1 MGSSHEWEKNCLKTH
16 RSRNHRPCGVRACAT
31 WEVNR
36 PIRAENANMPASLRL
51 TRKKR
56 ECVCVNAPEEI
67 SSSVSSAQE
76 PAVTVCSPLSQLIIR
91 PDHIRLEVEHE
102 PTTPVL
108 NDICSG
114 GSQPAAMEV
123 GVCGLHCPLL
133 PPPQR
138 CFSGRT
144 ISKLLCSAASA
155 AAQLFVCWGK
165 GAQQAEKQP

>member
-1 MGSSHEWEKNCLKTH
+1 M
-16 RSRNHRPCGVRACAT
+16 RACAT
-31 WEVNR
+31 WEINR
-36 PIRAENANMPASLRL
+36 PIGAENVHFVLSANMPASLRL
-51 TRKKR
+51 MRKKR
-56 ECVCVNAPEEI
+56 ETDCVCVNAPEEI
-67 SSSVSSAQE
+67 SSSVSSAQK

-91 PDHIRLEVEHE
+91 PDQERHIRREVGHE
-102 PTTPVL
+102 PTAPVL

-133 PPPQR
+133 SPPQR

-144 ISKLLCSAASA
+144 ISKLLSSAASA